1 MCCIVRCELPTK
13 HTFMSK
19 KTIIFS
25 IVLIIVATFFGS
37 EMFLDEELTQGV
49 VVPEKTH
56 IAEMATESAEVE
68 TQMQEWIISSYDEMM
83 RRISKEEGQDWLLM
97 SAIAYSESRFHSD
110 VVSKKG
116 AIGLMQI
123 MPIVG
128 KQFNVEKEHIV
139 DPETNI
145 RLAGKLLKQI
155 DKTLKLSPDTSAND
169 RMSII
174 LACYNGG
181 IGHVSDARRLAKS
194 NGEDHNSWEVVARY
208 LKMKADPAVYESELV
223 RHGKF
228 TGSRQTE
235 AYVREVMKRYDFYCN
250 LVENGADMVAQVK

>member
-1 MCCIVRCELPTK
+1 
-13 HTFMSK
+13 MSK

-25 IVLIIVATFFGS
+25 IVLILIGVTIFESRILNEELVQAETVATT
-37 EMFLDEELTQGV
+37 LVEETPQ
-49 VVPEKTH
+49 
-56 IAEMATESAEVE
+56 IAVTATKDSVEV
-68 TQMQEWIISSYDEMM
+68 QEWIISEWDAMM
-83 RRISKEEGQDWLLM
+83 QRVSKDEGQDWLLM
-97 SAIAYSESRFHSD
+97 SAIAYSESRFKSNL
-110 VVSKKG
+110 VSKQG
-116 AIGLMQI
+116 AIGLMQV

-128 KQFNVEKEHIV
+128 KQFNVEKENIA

-155 DKTLKLSPDTSAND
+155 DKTLKISPAASADD
-169 RMSII
+169 RLSII

-194 NGEDHNSWEVVARY
+194 NGEDYNSWEVVARY
-208 LKMKADPAVYESELV
+208 LQQKADPAVYESELV

-235 AYVREVMKRYDFYCN
+235 AYVREVMKRYDVYQR
-250 LVENGADMVAQVK
+250 MVTDKQI

>member
-1 MCCIVRCELPTK
+1 MCCTVRCELPAK

-25 IVLIIVATFFGS
+25 IVLIIVATYFGS
-37 EMFLDEELTQGV
+37 EMFLDEEL
-49 VVPEKTH
+49 VVPQQTRI

-68 TQMQEWIISSYDEMM
+68 SQMQEWIISSYDEMM
-83 RRISKEEGQDWLLM
+83 RRISEEEGQDWLLM

-110 VVSKKG
+110 VVSKQG

-128 KQFNVEKEHIV
+128 KQFNVEKENIV

-155 DKTLKLSPDTSAND
+155 DKTMKFSPTTSAND

-228 TGSRQTE
+228 TGSGQTV
-235 AYVREVMKRYDFYCN
+235 AYVREVMKRYNFYCD
-250 LVENGADMVAQVK
+250 LVDNGADMVAQVK

>member
-1 MCCIVRCELPTK
+1 
-13 HTFMSK
+13 MSK

-37 EMFLDEELTQGV
+37 EMFNDEELAQQSVTI
-49 VVPEKTH
+49 PEKTRI
-56 IAEMATESAEVE
+56 IAEMATQSAEVE
-68 TQMQEWIISSYDEMM
+68 TQMQEWIISSYDDMM
-83 RRISKEEGQDWLLM
+83 RRISEEEGLDWLLM
-97 SAIAYSESRFHSD
+97 SAIAYNESRFKSD
-110 VVSKKG
+110 IVSKQG

-128 KQFNVEKEHIV
+128 KQFNVEKEQIV

-155 DKTLKLSPDTSAND
+155 DKTLKLSPDTSVND

-194 NGEDHNSWEVVARY
+194 NGEDYNSWEVVARY

-223 RHGKF
+223 RNGKF

-235 AYVREVMKRYDFYCN
+235 AYVREVMKRYNFYCN
-250 LVENGADMVAQVK
+250 LVETGGDMVAQVK

>member
-1 MCCIVRCELPTK
+1 
-13 HTFMSK
+13 MSK

-25 IVLIIVATFFGS
+25 IVLIIVATYFGS
-37 EMFLDEELTQGV
+37 EMFLDEEL
-49 VVPEKTH
+49 VVPQQTRI

-68 TQMQEWIISSYDEMM
+68 SQMQEWIISSYDEMM
-83 RRISKEEGQDWLLM
+83 RRISEEEGQDWLLM

-110 VVSKKG
+110 VVSKQG

-128 KQFNVEKEHIV
+128 KQFNVEKENIV

-155 DKTLKLSPDTSAND
+155 DKTMKFSPSTSAND

-228 TGSRQTE
+228 TGSGQTV
-235 AYVREVMKRYDFYCN
+235 AYVREVMKRYDFYCD
-250 LVENGADMVAQVK
+250 LVDNGAEMVAQVK